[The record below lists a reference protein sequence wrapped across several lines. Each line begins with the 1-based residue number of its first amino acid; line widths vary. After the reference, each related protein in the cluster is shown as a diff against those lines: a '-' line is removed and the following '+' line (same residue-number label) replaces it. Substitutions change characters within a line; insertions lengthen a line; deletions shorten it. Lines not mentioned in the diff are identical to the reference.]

1 MQNIDKVKEQ
11 FNKFILTSKNK
22 AKEFGEKLKAKFQSN
37 KASDSQEQDSNENIS
52 QTSDNSEATKT
63 APEAKTI
70 KEPKQI
76 GLTIAL
82 VLLGVIASLVFIAA
96 IVIALKPSLLE
107 GKVTAPKANYS
118 TVVKKVGN
126 IILKIEAT
134 RTTSASAAQMF
145 FTGLDLI
152 IFGALKIIILLAAK
166 SGSKKIVS
174 ALTLTMTYFAC
185 FMMSDKFLL
194 FSIFILLLY
203 LTFDYSCG
211 LSTRAVFIKLGVV
224 VISAIVIYIAVH
236 FAIDPSLRFAAKKL
250 FEGLRLPI
258 LRWI

>member
-37 KASDSQEQDSNENIS
+37 KASDSQEQDSNENVS

-96 IVIALKPSLLE
+96 IVIALKPDLLRGNVNATE
-107 GKVTAPKANYS
+107 KSYFVIFKRI
-118 TVVKKVGN
+118 GN
-126 IILKIEAT
+126 ILMKIET
-134 RTTSASAAQMF
+134 KEVSPITAAQAF
-145 FTGLDLI
+145 FVGLGLI
-152 IFGALKIIILLAAK
+152 IFGILKIIVLLLAK